1 MCESWFRRHPVFT
14 WPLVAV
20 LNVAVAWTPFGLAY
34 GDAFSEAANQGQ
46 TAGRDMVESFRF
58 PALNDAT
65 GTLTLNPG
73 TGHEDTLHLKDLF
86 PDADQG
92 NLNDL
97 TGLYGDNAATVSVG
111 LDAQTA
117 LKTEATHTGEA
128 YRTVI
133 DSAHRAHPDLQ
144 KDPIWTKTDEVLD
157 NPDVFAKTFADCTA
171 TTVFMDDEFEARL
184 PDYKTCL
191 RVPNPPS
198 ACTATRNYAVS
209 QDTVEVKL
217 GTVGKH
223 DVSFR
228 FDLKNGTG
236 TWWSDIGAG
245 GNVQVP
251 KLDYA
256 KICDGSAPYR
266 IRHVKTVGWLDSGLW
281 SNDSGYQVDDSVSQG
296 IAQMPSCENG
306 LVGTFWQ
313 HDVGGENWVMA
324 AKLYFSVERI
334 DKVEWLWS
342 NAKCPDLVNAVRD
355 NLCSNASVS
364 CTQDPGVYNAALNQT
379 CFEYNGVRI
388 CESDL
393 PDPLLPNLGKT
404 CGAVSIDAQC
414 DFTGGAGSC
423 WTDSAGEHCLTPGG
437 GGGETCEDLEAR
449 GCAFIRSECVDGAQ
463 GGASGTCWRSS
474 DLYDCGTTQSIPTLR
489 GASKQTCAGPIRCMG
504 EDCVTVDRTRSPD
517 FVRAVAALQASQQMA
532 MDTVCETEINEQEGQ
547 GFEFTTCRVFKG
559 EARACKIAGGLV
571 TLVDCCN
578 APTSTGLGDYID
590 LLFAVGQLD
599 SAIVRL
605 HKASGTLGAW
615 EELRK
620 PVVNVWDTVT
630 GFYDQAVNAIT
641 GSTQAAASTVA
652 QEGLISQFQ
661 TMLMQE
667 VATWVGQ
674 TFGGA
679 AGNLLFSY
687 ATTNGAQ
694 SAFMPSGQLAP
705 NTGGTLQLGGG
716 GAYVGTALNMI
727 MMAYTIYMIVVI
739 VAQIVFEC
747 EQSEYELVARK
758 ELKSCAYLGTYC
770 EERNELG
777 VCFLHKESYCCF
789 ASPLA
794 RILQEQIRPQ
804 LGMSFGKKEDPDCS
818 GIPVERLKDVDWSKV
833 NLDEWLAILAAT
845 GHLPDAASAA
855 AKLNLDRLTGAGS
868 RLNVD
873 GTRQN
878 TLDRNRTRL
887 DGLDVPAIRRE
898 AEEQGW
904 ALGPK

>member
-1 MCESWFRRHPVFT
+1 MSTSWFRRHPVFA

-34 GDAFSEAANQGQ
+34 GDAFGEAARQGQ
-46 TAGRDMVESFRF
+46 ATGRAVVEDFRF
-58 PALNDAT
+58 PDLNEPT
-65 GTLTLNPG
+65 GALTLNPG
-73 TGHEDTLHLKDLF
+73 TGQESTLPLKDLF
-86 PDADQG
+86 PDSDQG

-97 TGLYGDNAATVSVG
+97 TGLYGDNAATVAAG

-133 DSAHRAHPDLQ
+133 HSARRAHPDLR
-144 KDPIWTKTDEVLD
+144 KDPIWTKTEEVLD
-157 NPDVFAKTFADCTA
+157 NHDLFAKTFADCTA
-171 TTVFMDDEFEARL
+171 STVFTEHEFEARL

-198 ACTATRNYAVS
+198 TCTATRNYTVS

-217 GTVGKH
+217 GTIGKH
-223 DVSFR
+223 DVSFS

-245 GNVQVP
+245 GIVEVP

-256 KICDGSAPYR
+256 KICDASAPYR

-281 SNDSGYQVDDSVSQG
+281 SNDGGFQVDDSVSQG

-324 AKLYFSVERI
+324 AKLYFSVERV

-342 NAKCPDLVNAVRD
+342 NAKCPELVNAVRD
-355 NLCSNASVS
+355 NLCSSASVS
-364 CTQDPGVYNAALNQT
+364 CTNDPGVYNAKLDQK

-393 PDPLLPNLGKT
+393 PEPLLPQIPKT
-404 CGAVSIDAQC
+404 CGAVSINAQC
-414 DFTGGAGSC
+414 DFAGGAGTC
-423 WTDSAGEHCLTPGG
+423 WTDSAGVHCLTPGG
-437 GGGETCEDLEAR
+437 GGQTCEDLEAQ
-449 GCAFIRSECVDGAQ
+449 GCAFIRSECVDGTE
-463 GGASGTCWRSS
+463 GETSGTCWRSS
-474 DLYDCGTTQSIPTLR
+474 DLYDCGTTQTIPTLR
-489 GASKQTCAGPIRCMG
+489 GASKQTCAGPVRCMG
-504 EDCVTVDRTRSPD
+504 EDCVTVDRTQSQD
-517 FVRAVAALQASQQMA
+517 FVRAVAALHASQQMA

-547 GFEFTTCRVFKG
+547 GFEFTTCQVFKG

-599 SAIVRL
+599 SAIMRL
-605 HKASGTLGAW
+605 HKSDGLFAAW
-615 EELRK
+615 EKLRQ

-630 GFYDQAVNAIT
+630 GLYDRAVDAIT

-652 QEGLISQFQ
+652 KEGLISQFQ
-661 TMLMQE
+661 TMLMKE

-679 AGNLLFSY
+679 AGNLLFS
-687 ATTNGAQ
+687 AANGME
-694 SAFMPSGQLAP
+694 AFDASGQLTAAGQ
-705 NTGGTLQLGGG
+705 NGVQLGGG
-716 GAYVGTALNMI
+716 GAYIGTALNVI

-739 VAQIVFEC
+739 VVQIVFEC

-758 ELKSCAYLGTYC
+758 ALKSCTNLGTYC
-770 EERNELG
+770 EEENEFG

-804 LGMSFGKKEDPDCS
+804 LGMSFGKKENPDCS
-818 GIPVERLKDVDWSKV
+818 GIPVEKLQYVDWSRV
-833 NLDEWLAILAAT
+833 NLDEWLAILAST
-845 GHLPDAASAA
+845 GHLPDVSSAA
-855 AKLNLDRLTGAGS
+855 AKLNLERLTGAGS

-873 GTRQN
+873 GTRLN
-878 TLDRNRTRL
+878 TLDRNRVRL

-898 AEEQGW
+898 AEEEGW

>member
-1 MCESWFRRHPVFT
+1 MTPAWVRRHPVFT

-97 TGLYGDNAATVSVG
+97 TGLYGDNAGTVAAG

-117 LKTEATHTGEA
+117 LKTEATQTGEA

-133 DSAHRAHPDLQ
+133 DAAHRAHPDLRN
-144 KDPIWTKTDEVLD
+144 DPVWTKTDDVLD
-157 NPDVFAKTFADCTA
+157 HHDLFAKTFADCTA
-171 TTVFMDDEFEARL
+171 STVFTDDEFEARL

-217 GTVGKH
+217 GTIGKH
-223 DVSFR
+223 NVSFS

-281 SNDSGYQVDDSVSQG
+281 SNDGGYQVDDSVSQG

-463 GGASGTCWRSS
+463 GGASGACWRSS

-517 FVRAVAALQASQQMA
+517 FVRAVAALHASQQMA
-532 MDTVCETEINEQEGQ
+532 MDTLCETVINEQEGQ

-578 APTSTGLGDYID
+578 APTSTDLGDYID

-605 HKASGTLGAW
+605 HKANRTLGAW

-620 PVVNVWDTVT
+620 PVVKVWDAVT
-630 GFYDQAVNAIT
+630 GLYDQAVNAIT

-661 TMLMQE
+661 TMLMKE

-679 AGNLLFSY
+679 AGNLLFS
-687 ATTNGAQ
+687 AAGGAD
-694 SAFMPSGQLAP
+694 AFNAAGGLTPEASSG
-705 NTGGTLQLGGG
+705 GVQLGGG
-716 GAYVGTALNMI
+716 SAYVGTALNMI

-739 VAQIVFEC
+739 VVQIVFEC

-758 ELKSCAYLGTYC
+758 DLKSCTYLGTYC
-770 EERNELG
+770 EETNEFG

-789 ASPLA
+789 SSPLA

-804 LGMSFGKKEDPDCS
+804 LGMSFGKKEKPDCS
-818 GIPVERLKDVDWSKV
+818 GIPVEKLQYVDWSKV